1 MSLLVV
7 ERQKTLVAERQKRE
21 AERKAEST
29 RQQTSAKMKAWK
41 EMVHQLQISN
51 ERRKKQMKDHYDE
64 LLIAKIKEQRLL
76 LKEGFKKEADQLRR
90 EVENLKARRR

>member
-1 MSLLVV
+1 MLVV
-7 ERQKTLVAERQKRE
+7 ERQKTLQAERRKRE
-21 AERKAEST
+21 AERKAESI
-29 RQQTSAKMKAWK
+29 RQQNSAKMKAWQ

-90 EVENLKARRR
+90 EVENLKARRQ

>member
-1 MSLLVV
+1 MIVIVV
-7 ERQKTLVAERQKRE
+7 ERQKTLEAERQKRE
-21 AERKAEST
+21 AERKAESI
-29 RQQTSAKMKAWK
+29 RQQTSANMKAWQ